1 MKKVKGGVTAN
12 RLDNKAEKVVDMPGR
27 VVEEWI
33 DTILKQ
39 DDNWEIEAD
48 QKPAKNN
55 EASDDNSSE
64 NSREEK

>member
-12 RLDNKAEKVVDMPGR
+12 RLDKTAEKVVDMPSR

-39 DDNWEIEAD
+39 DDNWEVETD
-48 QKPAKNN
+48 
-55 EASDDNSSE
+55 
-64 NSREEK
+64 

>member
-12 RLDNKAEKVVDMPGR
+12 RLDKTAEKVVDMPSR

-39 DDNWEIEAD
+39 DDNWEVETD
-48 QKPAKNN
+48 QQPAQTDK
-55 EASDDNSSE
+55 ASDDNSSE
-64 NSREEK
+64 NSRDEK

>member
-12 RLDNKAEKVVDMPGR
+12 RLDKTAEKVVDMPSR

-39 DDNWEIEAD
+39 DDNWEVETDQQPAQAD
-48 QKPAKNN
+48 R
-55 EASDDNSSE
+55 ASDDDSSE
-64 NSREEK
+64 NSRDEK